1 MKFLKTHTG
10 AMVVLAVVIVLS
22 VLLGSHRS
30 LVQAREKVEAQF
42 APIAGDL
49 QDCLDITATVS
60 RLAVMSRQSWR
71 SPPTCS
77 PWRGGTWTRVSWVS

>member
-49 QDCLDITATVS
+49 DVYKRQRLDLSFERSKARR
-60 RLAVMSRQSWR
+60 RLCR
-71 SPPTCS
+71 
-77 PWRGGTWTRVSWVS
+77 

>member
-49 QDCLDITATVS
+49 QDCLDITANLLTVAPVWVFRNFMGFPHS
-60 RLAVMSRQSWR
+60 NVS
-71 SPPTCS
+71 
-77 PWRGGTWTRVSWVS
+77 GGA

>member
-30 LVQAREKVEAQF
+30 LVQAREKVEAS
-42 APIAGDL
+42 PVISR
-49 QDCLDITATVS
+49 TAWT
-60 RLAVMSRQSWR
+60 

>member
-30 LVQAREKVEAQF
+30 LVQPGISR
-42 APIAGDL
+42 
-49 QDCLDITATVS
+49 TAWT
-60 RLAVMSRQSWR
+60 
-71 SPPTCS
+71 SPLTCS
-77 PWRGGTWTRVSWVS
+77 PWRGGTWTRVSWAS

>member
-22 VLLGSHRS
+22 TLLGSHRS
-30 LVQAREKVEAQF
+30 LVQARAAVEG
-42 APIAGDL
+42 ISR
-49 QDCLDITATVS
+49 TAWT
-60 RLAVMSRQSWR
+60 

-77 PWRGGTWTRVSWVS
+77 PWRGATWIRAN